1 MITIVLKDGS
11 KREFSKGS
19 TGDDIAKAI
28 SKNLFKDAVAIL
40 INGEQKDL
48 NLPVPN
54 NAAIDIITR
63 SSPEGLEIIRHDTA
77 HVLAQA
83 AKEIFENIQITIGP
97 AIENGFYYDFYREKP
112 FTPDDLNALEK
123 RMRQILEQDTPIVRE
138 EWSRDD
144 AIKLFKD
151 QGEHFKVELIEA
163 IPEGDI
169 ISLYRQGPFVDL
181 CRGPHLP
188 STRRIRPA
196 FKLMKLA
203 GAYWRGDHRNPMLQR
218 IYGTAWATEQQL
230 KDHLF
235 FLEEAEKRDHRKLGP
250 AMGLFH
256 QQEEAV
262 GNVFWHP
269 KGWSIYRTLE
279 NYMRNRLEKEGYQ
292 EVKTPLMLD
301 KALWEAS
308 GHWDKFRENMFVV
321 NDDDDKELAIKPMNC
336 PCHVQIFKQGIKSY
350 RDLPLKMAEFGCC
363 HRNES
368 SGSLHG
374 IMRVRAL
381 TQDDAHI
388 FCTPEQIIEETKS
401 FCELLKSIYSD
412 LGLSDVRVKFSDR
425 PETRAGNDEVWDLA
439 EQSLMDATK
448 ASGLEFELNPGEGAF
463 YGPKLEFVLKDCLG
477 RDWQCGT
484 LQVDFV
490 LPERLDAEYVGEDGK
505 RHRPVMLH
513 RAILGSFERFIGI
526 LIEHYAGKFPVWLAP
541 LQVVVA
547 SIATD
552 VNPYAEAVYKRLKE
566 KGIKVDLDVRN
577 EKINYK
583 IREHSHQKAPYILA
597 VGKREAEE
605 NTVSVRQI
613 GSQGQTVMS
622 LDEFVAKVVEEA
634 KMPG

>member
-1 MITIVLKDGS
+1 MIKVTLKDGS
-11 KREFSKGS
+11 TRDFPKGS
-19 TGDDIAKAI
+19 TGDDIAKTI
-28 SKNLFKDAVAIL
+28 SKNLFKDAVAIV
-40 INGEQKDL
+40 INDVQKDL
-48 NLPVPN
+48 NVPVPDH
-54 NAAIDIITR
+54 ASIDIITR

-83 AKEIFENIQITIGP
+83 AKELFDNIQITIGP

-112 FTPDDLNALEK
+112 FTPDDLNALEQ
-123 RMRQILEQDTPIVRE
+123 RMRSILEQDTPIVRE

-163 IPEGDI
+163 IPQGDI

-188 STRRIRPA
+188 STRRIRPF

-269 KGWSIYRTLE
+269 KGWTLYQTLQ
-279 NYMRNRLEKEGYQ
+279 NYIAKRLAPEGYQ
-292 EVKTPLMLD
+292 EVKTPQMVD
-301 KALWEAS
+301 KSLWEAS
-308 GHWDKFRENMFVV
+308 GHWGKFRQNMFAVH
-321 NDDDDKELAIKPMNC
+321 DDDDKILAIKPMNC

-350 RDLPLKMAEFGCC
+350 RDLPLKMSEFGSC
-363 HRNES
+363 HRNEP
-368 SGSLHG
+368 SGALHG
-374 IMRVRAL
+374 IMRVRAF
-381 TQDDAHI
+381 TQDDGHI
-388 FCTPEQIIEETKS
+388 FCTPDQIIEETKR
-401 FCELLKSIYSD
+401 FCALLKSVYTD
-412 LGLSDVRVKFSDR
+412 LGLTDIRIKFSDR
-425 PETRAGNDEVWDLA
+425 PETRAGSDDVWDLA
-439 EQSLMDATK
+439 EKSLMDATK
-448 ASGLEFELNPGEGAF
+448 ASGLEFALNPGEGAF

-484 LQVDFV
+484 FQVDFV

-513 RAILGSFERFIGI
+513 RAILGTFERFIGI

-547 SIATD
+547 SISTD
-552 VNPYAEAVYKRLKE
+552 VNPYAEKIYALLKE
-566 KGIKVDLDVRN
+566 KGIKVQLDIRN

-583 IREHSHQKAPYILA
+583 IREHSHQKIPYILA
-597 VGKREAEE
+597 VGKRESEE
-605 NTVSVRQI
+605 ETVSVRQI
-613 GSQGQTVMS
+613 GSQQQSVMT
-622 LDEFVAKVVEEA
+622 LDQFVEKIIAEA

>member
-1 MITIVLKDGS
+1 MIKVVLKDGS
-11 KREFSKGS
+11 NREFPKGS

-40 INGEQKDL
+40 INGVQKDL
-48 NLPVPN
+48 NLPVPD
-54 NAAIDIITR
+54 NASIDIITR

-97 AIENGFYYDFYREKP
+97 AIENGFYYDFYREQP

-123 RMRQILEQDTPIVRE
+123 RMRHILEQDTPIIRE

-144 AIKLFKD
+144 AINLFKE

-163 IPEGDI
+163 IPQGDI

-218 IYGTAWATEQQL
+218 IYGTAWATEEQL

-235 FLEEAEKRDHRKLGP
+235 YLEEAEKRDHRKLGP

-269 KGWSIYRTLE
+269 KGWTLYQTLQ
-279 NYMRNRLEKEGYQ
+279 NYIAKRLAPEGYQ
-292 EVKTPLMLD
+292 EVKTPQMVD
-301 KALWEAS
+301 KSLWEAS
-308 GHWDKFRENMFVV
+308 GHWGKFRQNMFAVH
-321 NDDDDKELAIKPMNC
+321 DDEDKILAIKPMNC

-350 RDLPLKMAEFGCC
+350 RDLPLKMSEFGSC
-363 HRNES
+363 HRNEP
-368 SGSLHG
+368 SGALHG
-374 IMRVRAL
+374 IMRVRAF
-381 TQDDAHI
+381 TQDDGHI
-388 FCTPEQIIEETKS
+388 FCTPDQIIEETKS
-401 FCELLKSIYSD
+401 FCALLKSVYAD
-412 LGLSDVRVKFSDR
+412 LGLTDIRIKFSDR
-425 PETRAGNDEVWDLA
+425 PETRAGSDEVWDLA
-439 EQSLMDATK
+439 EKSLMDATK
-448 ASGLEFELNPGEGAF
+448 ASGLEFELNLGEGAF

-484 LQVDFV
+484 FQVDFV

-513 RAILGSFERFIGI
+513 RAILGTFERFIGI

-552 VNPYAEAVYKRLKE
+552 VNPYAEKIHALLKE
-566 KGIKVDLDVRN
+566 KGIKVQLDTRN

-583 IREHSHQKAPYILA
+583 IREHSHQKVPYILA

-613 GSQGQTVMS
+613 GSQEQSVMT
-622 LDEFVAKVVEEA
+622 LDEFVEKIVAEA

>member
-1 MITIVLKDGS
+1 MITVVLKDGS
-11 KREFSKGS
+11 KREFPKGS

-28 SKNLFKDAVAIL
+28 SKNLFKDAAAIL
-40 INGEQKDL
+40 INGAQTDL
-48 NLPVPN
+48 NLPVPD

-112 FTPDDLNALEK
+112 FTPDDLKALEK

-138 EWSRDD
+138 EWTRDD

-151 QGEHFKVELIEA
+151 QGEHFKVELVEA
-163 IPEGDI
+163 IPQGDI

-269 KGWSIYRTLE
+269 KGWTLYQTLQ
-279 NYMRNRLEKEGYQ
+279 NYIAKRLSPEGYQ
-292 EVKTPLMLD
+292 EVKTPQMVD
-301 KALWEAS
+301 KSLWEAS
-308 GHWDKFRENMFVV
+308 GHWGKFRENMFTV

-350 RDLPLKMAEFGCC
+350 RDLPLKMSEFGSC
-363 HRNES
+363 HRNEP

-374 IMRVRAL
+374 IMRVRAF
-381 TQDDAHI
+381 TQDDGHI

-401 FCELLKSIYSD
+401 FCELLKSVYTD
-412 LGLSDVRVKFSDR
+412 LGLTDVRIKFSDR
-425 PETRAGNDEVWDLA
+425 PETRAGSDEVWDLA
-439 EQSLMDATK
+439 EKSLMDATK

-484 LQVDFV
+484 FQVDFV

-513 RAILGSFERFIGI
+513 RAILGTFERFIGI

-547 SIATD
+547 SIASE
-552 VNPYAEAVYKRLKE
+552 VNPYAEEVYKRLKE
-566 KGIKVDLDVRN
+566 NGIKVDLDVRN

-583 IREHSHQKAPYILA
+583 IREHSHQKVPYILA

-622 LDEFVAKVVEEA
+622 IDKFVEKIIDEA